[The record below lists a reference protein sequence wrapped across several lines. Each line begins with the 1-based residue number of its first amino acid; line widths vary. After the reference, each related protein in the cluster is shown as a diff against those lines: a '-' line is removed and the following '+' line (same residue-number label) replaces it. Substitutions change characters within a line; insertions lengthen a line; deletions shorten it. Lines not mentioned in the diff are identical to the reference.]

1 MSIQDKNPWWIPV
14 LTDAEWCAQIR
25 EDYPEDAANSDDD
38 TIREEYADGW
48 KYADTWD
55 QLGDAREQ
63 LEKLADA
70 YFELT
75 AELAAAK
82 RDAGRYRWLR
92 NDCPQTICTEL
103 FGIEGAEDELDEAID
118 DAIEA
123 EREGAAKYAAI
134 DAATE
139 QK

>member
-1 MSIQDKNPWWIPV
+1 MSLQDDLRSAAECIYLV
-14 LTDAEWCAQIR
+14 VDEREAAAIAVRFTDAAKKI
-25 EDYPEDAANSDDD
+25 DD
-38 TIREEYADGW
+38 
-48 KYADTWD
+48 
-55 QLGDAREQ
+55 
-63 LEKLADA
+63 
-70 YFELT
+70 LT

-92 NDCPQTICTEL
+92 NDCPQTMCTEL

-134 DAATE
+134 TAAIAE
-139 QK
+139 QEPK